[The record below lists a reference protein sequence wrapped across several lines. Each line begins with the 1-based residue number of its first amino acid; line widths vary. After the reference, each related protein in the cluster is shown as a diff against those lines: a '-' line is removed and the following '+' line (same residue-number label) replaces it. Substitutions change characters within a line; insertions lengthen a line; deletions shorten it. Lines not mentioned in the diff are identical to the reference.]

1 MAAMVTR
8 TINRLPFQDLEAKRF
23 EDLVRQLTYDF
34 RPWRRLEATGRSG
47 GDQGFDA
54 RALEIVDLAGLS
66 VQISPDD
73 PDDAEETAPSQA
85 DRLWLIQCKRERE
98 IGPSQAASYLS
109 QIEPTCKEG
118 LHGLIFAAACD
129 FSKKTRDTIY
139 GWCRKQGIAE
149 VYVWGR
155 GELEDML
162 FQPKNDSLLFAYFG
176 ISLSIRRRALA
187 TDLRAEIAIKKKIR
201 RTILTSSAG
210 ILVRDPT
217 ATEYPEAPPN
227 QRPTRWL
234 VVRAEQLTF
243 LGLMVST
250 AWHYAYV
257 DLESGEWDAA
267 DQVIAM
273 EHDNPWTV
281 QDKKKTAKDEAA
293 RRIWDSLPDG
303 QRGWLKVSR
312 FIPFRN
318 IIAIDE
324 SGDDVFDGVHLYA
337 VFQSTDGPFEGLWPR
352 VVTASVIEQK
362 IEPLAEK

>member
-1 MAAMVTR
+1 
-8 TINRLPFQDLEAKRF
+8 
-23 EDLVRQLTYDF
+23 
-34 RPWRRLEATGRSG
+34 
-47 GDQGFDA
+47 
-54 RALEIVDLAGLS
+54 
-66 VQISPDD
+66 
-73 PDDAEETAPSQA
+73 
-85 DRLWLIQCKRERE
+85 
-98 IGPSQAASYLS
+98 
-109 QIEPTCKEG
+109 
-118 LHGLIFAAACD
+118 
-129 FSKKTRDTIY
+129 
-139 GWCRKQGIAE
+139 
-149 VYVWGR
+149 
-155 GELEDML
+155 
-162 FQPKNDSLLFAYFG
+162 
-176 ISLSIRRRALA
+176 
-187 TDLRAEIAIKKKIR
+187 
-201 RTILTSSAG
+201 
-210 ILVRDPT
+210 
-217 ATEYPEAPPN
+217 
-227 QRPTRWL
+227 
-234 VVRAEQLTF
+234 
-243 LGLMVST
+243 MVST